1 MRKYIGTKQVEA
13 EPMTMGAA
21 FIEGF
26 YREIKSHQR
35 KKRTKLVIM

>member
-26 YREIKSHQR
+26 FTERQNSIRGR
-35 KKRTKLVIM
+35 KE